1 MESKYRFAF
10 IVSIATITILLVLNN
25 QLMLGPLLVPIS
37 NDLNTSIALTG
48 QLVAIT
54 SSTWAISG
62 PSGGPFSDTYGRK
75 PVVLVGITTMIIANL
90 LTATSKQFI
99 SIAIG
104 RLLLGMGA
112 GLVPP
117 TIVATIGDHVG
128 IKSRGQAIGLMMAF
142 SRLGTIIGLP
152 LIAMLAESVSWRV
165 PFIVI
170 SILLSI
176 LAVSFIFIFPTTE
189 NENPRPLDFFKRI
202 YEAAKTPTFR
212 PLLIA
217 NLMTQ
222 ACTHLITTYFAS
234 LLVSRYS
241 YSVSQSGL
249 ANGVV
254 VGGMAFG
261 NMTGG
266 RLIGTSWGPKA
277 ALGALLITSV
287 MGPAAFSI
295 ESNSLF
301 TILFSSIMGFA
312 VMLSVTSF
320 LTITTNLNQEARGA
334 SVGLFAASN
343 QTGAVLGA
351 VSGGISLEA
360 TSSFSGLGLIIT
372 VLAITGVFFGTFA
385 LFRHTN
391 KSQSGVRCIK
401 EENNTVE

>member
-25 QLMLGPLLVPIS
+25 QLMLGPLLIPIS

-176 LAVSFIFIFPTTE
+176 LAVSFIFIFPTTK
-189 NENPRPLDFFKRI
+189 NENPGSLEFFKRI

-266 RLIGTSWGPKA
+266 RLIGTSWGPRA
-277 ALGALLITSV
+277 ALGALIVTSS

-295 ESNSLF
+295 ESILAPINS
-301 TILFSSIMGFA
+301 SE
-312 VMLSVTSF
+312 LSVS
-320 LTITTNLNQEARGA
+320 LIKPL
-334 SVGLFAASN
+334 SVY
-343 QTGAVLGA
+343 
-351 VSGGISLEA
+351 
-360 TSSFSGLGLIIT
+360 FSW
-372 VLAITGVFFGTFA
+372 ANSKEFKK
-385 LFRHTN
+385 N
-391 KSQSGVRCIK
+391 KNIRIRIK
-401 EENNTVE
+401 Y